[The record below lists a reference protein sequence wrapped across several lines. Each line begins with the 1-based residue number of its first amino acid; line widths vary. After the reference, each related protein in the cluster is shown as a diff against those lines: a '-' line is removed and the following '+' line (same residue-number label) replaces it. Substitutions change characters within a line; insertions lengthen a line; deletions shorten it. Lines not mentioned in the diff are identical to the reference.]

1 MHVGPFRETA
11 PKAERMQPRAPA
23 PFAGPVPRYHRVFT
37 VLREQI
43 AQGVYGRTE
52 PMPGEMEL
60 AAMFKVS
67 RVTIRHALDKLQQEG
82 LIERRQGVG
91 TFARPN
97 LNVKTVSADL
107 NGFIDN
113 LLNFGLETS
122 VEVLEFDYV
131 AAPPEI
137 AAQLSLPPGATVQK
151 AVRRRSYDGRP
162 FSIATT
168 YTPERIGRTFDREEL
183 ARERLLSLLIRASG
197 GVASAHQRVSA
208 TIADPATAQLLGID
222 YGAPL
227 LSITRVACDRAGAP
241 INYIRALYRPDTY
254 EFSIDLATD
263 TSPSGTMWR
272 PLAADTVPSGPDEAD
287 AAG

>member
-1 MHVGPFRETA
+1 
-11 PKAERMQPRAPA
+11 MQPRAQDQA
-23 PFAGPVPRYHRVFT
+23 DSPVPRYHRVFT

-43 AQGVYGRTE
+43 AQGVYSRTE

-60 AAMFKVS
+60 AGMFNVS

-97 LNVKTVSADL
+97 LNVKTISADL

-113 LLNFGLETS
+113 LLNFGLETT

-137 AAQLSLPPGATVQK
+137 ARQLSLQPGTTVQK

-162 FSIATT
+162 FSLATT
-168 YTPERIGRTFDREEL
+168 YTPEHIGRTFDREDL
-183 ARERLLSLLIRASG
+183 GSERLLSLLIRASG

-208 TIADPATAQLLGID
+208 TIADPATAQLLDID

-227 LSITRVACDRAGAP
+227 LSITRVACDHAGRP

-263 TSPSGTMWR
+263 TSPSGTLWR
-272 PLAADTVPSGPDEAD
+272 PLPAEPAPT
-287 AAG
+287 AAGDPEDGGTAPTTG